1 MTMPIPLDQVIA
13 NISLQDDGVW
23 RATTHSSVSY
33 PDAGHD
39 TIHGVEA
46 GSFWF
51 AHRNRCIAAAIAHDP
66 ADRALPFADVG
77 GGNGFVAAMVR
88 ALGYRVVLIE
98 PGAAGIA
105 HARGR
110 GVEDLVQASLVDLDM
125 IPGRLGAIG
134 LFDVL
139 EHIEDDGAALRG
151 MHRMLAD
158 GGKIYV
164 TVPAHR
170 WLWSSA
176 DDRAGHFRRYTTA
189 QLRTLFDRCGYD
201 VNLCSYY
208 FWPLPPAMLLLR
220 SLPERMGLRRGGGGS
235 TQGRVTAEHRREGGL
250 LQRLLAGEERALAK
264 GRTIPFG
271 ASCILAATRRA
282 G

>member
-1 MTMPIPLDQVIA
+1 MRMPLDQVIA
-13 NISLQDDGVW
+13 NVALQRDGVW

-51 AHRNRCIAAAIAHDP
+51 AHRNRCIAAALAHDP
-66 ADRALPFADVG
+66 PDRMLPFADVG
-77 GGNGFVAAMVR
+77 GGNGFVAAMIR
-88 ALGYRVVLIE
+88 AQGYRVVLIE

-105 HARGR
+105 NARER
-110 GVEDLVQASLVDLDM
+110 GLDELVQASLVDLDM

-139 EHIEDDGAALRG
+139 EHIEDDAVALRG
-151 MHRMLAD
+151 MHRMLAV

-176 DDRAGHFRRYTTA
+176 DDKAGHFRRYTTG
-189 QLRTLFDRCGYD
+189 QLRTLFQQCGYD
-201 VNLCSYY
+201 VGLCSYY
-208 FWPLPPAMLLLR
+208 FWPLPAPMLLLR
-220 SLPERMGLRRGGGGS
+220 TLPERLGLRRGADR
-235 TQGRVTAEHRREGGL
+235 TQGRVASEHRREGGL
-250 LQRLLAGEERALAK
+250 LQRLLAGEERAFAN
-264 GRTIPFG
+264 GRAIPFG
-271 ASCILAATRRA
+271 ASCILVATRRA

>member
-1 MTMPIPLDQVIA
+1 MRMQLDQVIA
-13 NISLQDDGVW
+13 NVALQRDGVW

-66 ADRALPFADVG
+66 PDRMLPFADVG
-77 GGNGFVAAMVR
+77 GGNGFVAAMIR
-88 ALGYRVVLIE
+88 AQGYRVVLIE

-105 HARGR
+105 NARER
-110 GVEDLVQASLVDLDM
+110 GLDELVQASLVDLDM

-139 EHIEDDGAALRG
+139 EHIEDDAVALRG
-151 MHRMLAD
+151 MHRMLAV

-176 DDRAGHFRRYTTA
+176 DDKAGHFRRYTTG
-189 QLRTLFDRCGYD
+189 QLRALFQQCGYD
-201 VNLCSYY
+201 VGLCSYY
-208 FWPLPPAMLLLR
+208 FWPLPAPMLLLR
-220 SLPERMGLRRGGGGS
+220 TLPERLGLRRGAPR
-235 TQGRVTAEHRREGGL
+235 TQGRVAAEHRRESGL
-250 LQRLLAGEERALAK
+250 LQRLLVGEERAFAN
-264 GRTIPFG
+264 GRTIAFG
-271 ASCILAATRRA
+271 ASCILVATRRA

>member
-1 MTMPIPLDQVIA
+1 MRMPLDHVIA
-13 NISLQDDGVW
+13 NVALQEDGVW

-33 PDAGHD
+33 PDEGHD

-66 ADRALPFADVG
+66 PDRALPFADVG
-77 GGNGFVAAMVR
+77 GGNGFVAAMIR
-88 ALGYRVVLIE
+88 AQGYRVVLIE
-98 PGAAGIA
+98 PGASGIA
-105 HARGR
+105 HARER
-110 GVEDLVQASLVDLDM
+110 GLDDLVQASLVDLEM

-139 EHIEDDGAALRG
+139 EHIEDDAAALRAMRG
-151 MHRMLAD
+151 MLAEN
-158 GGKIYV
+158 GKIYL

-176 DDRAGHFRRYTTA
+176 DDTAGHFRRYTTG
-189 QLRTLFDRCGYD
+189 QLRRLFERCGYD
-201 VNLCSYY
+201 VGLCSYY
-208 FWPLPPAMLLLR
+208 FWPLPAPMLLLR
-220 SLPERMGLRRGGGGS
+220 SLPERLGLRRGAGR
-235 TQGRVTAEHRREGGL
+235 TQGRVAAEHRREGGL
-250 LQRLLAGEERALAK
+250 LQRLLAGEARALAN

-271 ASCILAATRRA
+271 ASCILVASRRA

>member
-1 MTMPIPLDQVIA
+1 MRTPLDQVIA
-13 NISLQDDGVW
+13 NVALQQDGVW

-66 ADRALPFADVG
+66 PDRALPFADVG
-77 GGNGFVAAMVR
+77 GGNGFVAAMIR

-105 HARGR
+105 HARER
-110 GVEDLVQASLVDLDM
+110 GLDELVQASLVDLDM
-125 IPGRLGAIG
+125 VPGRLGAIG

-139 EHIEDDGAALRG
+139 EHIEDDAAALRG
-151 MHRMLAD
+151 MHRMLAE

-176 DDRAGHFRRYTTA
+176 DDKAGHFRRYTPG
-189 QLRTLFDRCGYD
+189 QLRTLFRQCGYD
-201 VNLCSYY
+201 VGLCSYY
-208 FWPLPPAMLLLR
+208 FWPLPAPMLLLR
-220 SLPERMGLRRGGGGS
+220 TLPERLGLRRDSGR
-235 TQGRVTAEHRREGGL
+235 TQGRVAAEHRRESGL
-250 LQRLLAGEERALAK
+250 LQRLLAGEERAFAN
-264 GRTIPFG
+264 GRTIAFG
-271 ASCILAATRRA
+271 ASCILVATRRA

>member
-1 MTMPIPLDQVIA
+1 MRMPLDQVIA
-13 NISLQDDGVW
+13 NVVLQQDGVW

-66 ADRALPFADVG
+66 PDRALPFADVG
-77 GGNGFVAAMVR
+77 GGNGFVAAMIR
-88 ALGYRVVLIE
+88 AQGYRVVLIE
-98 PGAAGIA
+98 PGTAGIA
-105 HARGR
+105 HARER
-110 GVEDLVQASLVDLDM
+110 GLDELVQASLVDLDM
-125 IPGRLGAIG
+125 VPGRLGAIG

-139 EHIEDDGAALRG
+139 EHIEDDAAALRG
-151 MHRMLAD
+151 MHHMLAE

-176 DDRAGHFRRYTTA
+176 DDKAGHFRRYTTR
-189 QLRTLFDRCGYD
+189 QLRTLFQQCGYD
-201 VNLCSYY
+201 VGLCSYY
-208 FWPLPPAMLLLR
+208 FWPLPAPMLLLR
-220 SLPERMGLRRGGGGS
+220 TLPERMGLRRDSGR
-235 TQGRVTAEHRREGGL
+235 TQGRVAAEHRRESGL
-250 LQRLLAGEERALAK
+250 LQRLLAGEERAFAN
-264 GRTIPFG
+264 GRTIAFG
-271 ASCILAATRRA
+271 ASCILVATRRA